1 MRFLSFQQK
10 QEVVEGQVLG
20 GQWQM
25 SFGQANPGYP
35 SSSVLFL
42 FPSLLD
48 HTQHTNA
55 SSCFHSLGNS
65 IFIPL
70 MIPARIPEVIL
81 TFLILLFH
89 IHQAAPGP
97 VHSVSEIPF
106 KSFLSSLSWLPL
118 FLIILSSPL
127 ARAKLLKFYKLSPDH
142 WLIFSYEN
150 MITWSPPHI
159 LSKRW
164 LEVCLPKDRSQT
176 RLFII
181 LSALPVHPSATCPSL
196 HRHSS
201 PTLLQSP
208 NPAWPFPLLDRIMW

>member
-1 MRFLSFQQK
+1 
-10 QEVVEGQVLG
+10 
-20 GQWQM
+20 M

-142 WLIFSYEN
+142 
-150 MITWSPPHI
+150 
-159 LSKRW
+159 
-164 LEVCLPKDRSQT
+164 
-176 RLFII
+176 
-181 LSALPVHPSATCPSL
+181 
-196 HRHSS
+196 
-201 PTLLQSP
+201 
-208 NPAWPFPLLDRIMW
+208 